1 MNDAS
6 GVTWLAQALGIVAFA
21 ISLVGYLSPCDRRL
35 KIMMTVG
42 TALLSLQF
50 VLFGGWLVAVSLL
63 MNTARTWLSIY
74 RKGLR
79 WFVPVALVQ
88 LGIGILMARHLHD
101 ALPIAGSIVGSFGLL
116 CLSGPRLRAAMLV
129 TTMLWFFNNLVW
141 GSIGGVVLDALNAT
155 AHLRAIYLQRVART
169 SRINKDLG

>member
-1 MNDAS
+1 MSDGD
-6 GVTWLAQALGIVAFA
+6 GVAWLAQALGIIAFA
-21 ISLVGYLSPCDRRL
+21 VSLTGYLSPCDRRM
-35 KIMMTVG
+35 KIMMTIG

-74 RKGLR
+74 RKGMR

-88 LGIGILMARHLHD
+88 LGIGILLAQHLHD

-141 GSIGGVVLDALNAT
+141 GSIGGVMLDALNAT
-155 AHLRAIYLQRVART
+155 AHLRAIHLQRVART